1 MIADRIDAENHQFDH
16 VSKYEEL
23 LAGLKLTG
31 RMWGKERELQRRI
44 NLIKGNCGKNSE
56 RMVEDFYE
64 EN

>member
-31 RMWGKERELQRRI
+31 RMWGKRENFRGESI
-44 NLIKGNCGKNSE
+44 
-56 RMVEDFYE
+56 
-64 EN
+64 